1 MDLFLWLTVSFIV
14 IGFVVFASTAKGMAR
29 KVDLIRENEESM
41 VGKQISTK
49 PVIWWIVGATVFG
62 LVSMSLVV
70 RSFSIYM

>member
-14 IGFVVFASTAKGMAR
+14 IGFVVFASTAKGMER
-29 KVDLIRENEESM
+29 KVALIRENEESM

-62 LVSMSLVV
+62 LVSMFLVV

>member
-14 IGFVVFASTAKGMAR
+14 IGFVVFASTAKGMER
-29 KVDLIRENEESM
+29 KVALIGENEESM

-62 LVSMSLVV
+62 LVSMFLVV